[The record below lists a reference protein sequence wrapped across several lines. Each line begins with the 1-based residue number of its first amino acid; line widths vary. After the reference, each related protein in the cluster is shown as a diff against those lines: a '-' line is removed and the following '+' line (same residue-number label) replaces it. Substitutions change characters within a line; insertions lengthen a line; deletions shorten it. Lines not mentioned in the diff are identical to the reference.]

1 MGAPIASIFGITIK
15 VKGIFL
21 IFLYRDDVM
30 MDRCCIQKMTSRR
43 FTKFTGEYD
52 MAVYENTRRR
62 LQDIFE
68 VLKIDMNKFKSI
80 WGLMLRI

>member
-1 MGAPIASIFGITIK
+1 M
-15 VKGIFL
+15 KGIFF

-30 MDRCCIQKMTSRR
+30 MDRCCVQKMTSQR
-43 FTKFTGEYD
+43 FTKFTGEDD

-68 VLKIDMNKFKSI
+68 VLKIDMNRFKSI
-80 WGLMLRI
+80 WGLMLGI